1 MIVETNETP
10 VAEAAE
16 KVRCCHTAD
25 VTVAV
30 PAPEAAAEPCC
41 GTAAEATGACCGAT
55 AKAEAVAARAG
66 CCG

>member
-10 VAEAAE
+10 V
-16 KVRCCHTAD
+16 
-25 VTVAV
+25 
-30 PAPEAAAEPCC
+30 AEPCC